1 MRRIHD
7 LGTDATPANVR
18 CAWDSFSDG
27 KNHRKNIKRYEK
39 CLEENLNRVLRE
51 LDDESWQPSPYIEK
65 RVFERKPR
73 KLAKA
78 PIEDHVLEAAAVRPY
93 ETSLYDYI
101 AWQVPAVRPNMGQKA
116 LLRSIRNELFANTQQ
131 ECMYYLSMDAHHY
144 FPLMDHAILKRQI
157 SRKVKPGR
165 LQRVLYKIVDSYM
178 HGAPLGIK
186 VSQIFGQLYLADFDR
201 LAMRFFDIGMD
212 QDKLALWTRK
222 YIEARI
228 VTASTPED
236 YADLCKGPAFL
247 AEKFRRYVEDG
258 LPHYSRFVDNIIIRH
273 ADKAVLGIVKVLA
286 IMILARDYHVIV
298 NRDYNVRPT
307 WTGIRIVGYVFY
319 HDRVMLGKRNKQDL
333 CRHVA
338 RLFKQ
343 GKSEEE
349 VRVAQASRF
358 GYAKHADCIHLFKS
372 IGMENSLGKI
382 IKRRRI
388 KAPFQGMVS
397 TQKVKFSSIC
407 KMLLNVNGGGGEPH
421 TWNKKIYLVD
431 YLIEDSKIEKTQV
444 SVKVQDSNGQ
454 IRDVLQ
460 QQPGKV
466 LAIRFKKIIKT
477 EERTSESGEVY
488 EHYEFEKLRDAQ
500 GNPTLVD
507 AEYYSYTG
515 SKILIDQALNDFS
528 KEDLPSPTVVQQF
541 QGKNGQTF
549 FKFT

>member
-228 VTASTPED
+228 VTASTPDD

-358 GYAKHADCIHLFKS
+358 GYAKHAYCIHLFKS

-407 KMLLNVNGGGGEPH
+407 KMLLNVNGGGVNH
-421 TWNKKIYLVD
+421 
-431 YLIEDSKIEKTQV
+431 
-444 SVKVQDSNGQ
+444 
-454 IRDVLQ
+454 IR
-460 QQPGKV
+460 G
-466 LAIRFKKIIKT
+466 IRKSISLTISS
-477 EERTSESGEVY
+477 RTRR
-488 EHYEFEKLRDAQ
+488 LRRRRYQ
-500 GNPTLVD
+500 
-507 AEYYSYTG
+507 
-515 SKILIDQALNDFS
+515 
-528 KEDLPSPTVVQQF
+528 
-541 QGKNGQTF
+541 
-549 FKFT
+549 